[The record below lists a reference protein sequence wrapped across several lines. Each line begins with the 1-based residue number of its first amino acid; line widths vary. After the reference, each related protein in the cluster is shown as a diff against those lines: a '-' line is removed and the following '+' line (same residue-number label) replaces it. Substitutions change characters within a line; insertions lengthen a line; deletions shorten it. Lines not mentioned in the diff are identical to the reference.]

1 MLIFLSTIWG
11 EVHTYGGD
19 GVKICLDAGVDSIE
33 HSAALDDEL
42 IDQMV
47 CQNTWLVPT
56 FTVLRKIAA
65 LGELDPC
72 PVPEYMPRKA
82 QTLIEVQTG
91 SFQKALA
98 AGVRI
103 AMGTDLGSFGR
114 GDNAQEL
121 AYMVEAGMTPMQA
134 IVACERL
141 FERKLGL
148 PRRDDVEQTLHL
160 PKLFLP
166 IRIFG
171 DPDSALALTPV
182 DFAAQTIARLL
193 EDSSPGETFHIVPE
207 RVPRNREVAAAV
219 RLALNVAGIE
229 FAPHRRHFPLDM
241 VYNRLIK
248 DLLPYLSHQPRFT
261 TSVGADC
268 PPINASYLE
277 RILRYWRNDGN
288 EFHQRDQRAGNQDA
302 VRRDP
307 EGADRAGA
315 YAHQPAL

>member
-134 IVACERL
+134 IVAATRMGAECMGL
-141 FERKLGL
+141 GDSVGILRKGMLADL
-148 PRRDDVEQTLHL
+148 LVVD
-160 PKLFLP
+160 
-166 IRIFG
+166 G
-171 DPDSALALTPV
+171 DPLQDISMLQDP
-182 DFAAQTIARLL
+182 
-193 EDSSPGETFHIVPE
+193 
-207 RVPRNREVAAAV
+207 
-219 RLALNVAGIE
+219 
-229 FAPHRRHFPLDM
+229 
-241 VYNRLIK
+241 NRLHVIMQGGVIHK
-248 DLLPYLSHQPRFT
+248 S
-261 TSVGADC
+261 
-268 PPINASYLE
+268 
-277 RILRYWRNDGN
+277 ILA
-288 EFHQRDQRAGNQDA
+288 Q
-302 VRRDP
+302 
-307 EGADRAGA
+307 
-315 YAHQPAL
+315 